1 MITLVKIE
9 FIELTENIVRYKFFP
24 ENSEEYGIVALN
36 RQTEERILEKKVDGY
51 MSNYVAHAFRRIE
64 EYQNKN
70 EFPKEDIV
78 AWY

>member
-1 MITLVKIE
+1 MVKIE

-24 ENSEEYGIVALN
+24 ENSKEYGIVALN
-36 RQTEERILEKKVDGY
+36 RQTGERILEKEVKGY
-51 MSNYVAHAFRRIE
+51 LLNYAAHAFHRME

-70 EFPKEDIV
+70 DFPKEDMV

>member
-1 MITLVKIE
+1 MVKIE

-24 ENSEEYGIVALN
+24 ENSKEYGIVALN
-36 RQTEERILEKKVDGY
+36 RQTGERILEKEVKGY
-51 MSNYVAHAFRRIE
+51 LSNYAAHAFCRME

-70 EFPKEDIV
+70 DFPKEDMI